1 MQVDIQKVAVLGSG
15 TMGQGIVQTLAV
27 GGFTVHLRDVD
38 QSLLDKAMAKT
49 RQNLDKFFV
58 QKGKMTEA
66 EAADHLGRIS
76 TFVDTAEAVGDVDFV
91 IEAIPEDMGRKKKTF
106 AELDQL
112 CPPHTILATNTSVMS
127 VTGIAGA
134 TKRPERV
141 IGMHFL
147 NPVAVMKLVEIVTP
161 LGVAEDTV
169 EAACHVAVRM
179 GKEPIRTKDT
189 PGFIVN
195 RLLVAVYNTGA
206 QLVLD
211 GVASAEDV
219 DKALRLGANWPMG
232 PCELADFGGLDIVLD
247 ASEGIAHYTEN
258 PKDATCLLYKKMVE
272 AGRLG
277 RKNGRGFYDYD
288 DQGGKTP
295 AKLL

>member
-1 MQVDIQKVAVLGSG
+1 MEVDIKKVAVLGSG
-15 TMGQGIVQTLAV
+15 TMGQGIAQTLAT

-38 QSLLDKAMAKT
+38 QGLLDRAIAKT
-49 RQNLDKFFV
+49 TQSLDRFFV

-66 EAADHLGRIS
+66 EAAGHLDRIL
-76 TFVDTAEAVGDVDFV
+76 TYVDMAEAVSDADFV
-91 IEAIPEDMGRKKKTF
+91 IEAIPEDIELKKKTF
-106 AELDQL
+106 AELDRL
-112 CPPHTILATNTSVMS
+112 CPSHTILASNTSVMS
-127 VTGIAGA
+127 VTAIAGA
-134 TKRPERV
+134 TRRPDRV

-147 NPVAVMKLVEIVTP
+147 NPVALMKLVEVVCP
-161 LGVAEDTV
+161 LGVADETV
-169 EAACHVAVRM
+169 DAAFYVAGRM